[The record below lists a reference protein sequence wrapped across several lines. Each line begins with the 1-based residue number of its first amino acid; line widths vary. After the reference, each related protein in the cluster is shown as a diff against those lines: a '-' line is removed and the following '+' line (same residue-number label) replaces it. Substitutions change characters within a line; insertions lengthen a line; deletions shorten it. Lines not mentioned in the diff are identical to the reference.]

1 MYRRKIGVFLL
12 VCCLLVMG
20 SMPVLAADATMENK
34 TQHQMEQEGSIYDI
48 HGNAIFYGNGEAKAG
63 CTHIPCNQVTDTVWQ
78 HIHTG
83 LRCDV
88 YTANA
93 TWCKC
98 CNTIL
103 RMNSG
108 WTYSYT
114 HYGCT
119 M

>member
-1 MYRRKIGVFLL
+1 MYKKRIGAFLL
-12 VCCLLVMG
+12 VFCLLIMG
-20 SMPVLAADATMENK
+20 SMQVLAAETTVANK
-34 TQHQMEQEGSIYDI
+34 TELQQEQEGNIYD
-48 HGNAIFYGNGEAKAG
+48 GNGNLINIDAKSRAG
-63 CTHIPCNQVTDTVWQ
+63 CTHISCNHVTDTVWQ
-78 HIHTG
+78 HVHTG
-83 LRCDV
+83 TRCDV

-103 RMNSG
+103 KMNSG

>member
-1 MYRRKIGVFLL
+1 MYKKRIGAFLL
-12 VCCLLVMG
+12 VFCLLIMG
-20 SMPVLAADATMENK
+20 SMQVLAAEPTVANK
-34 TQHQMEQEGSIYDI
+34 TELQQEQEGNIYD
-48 HGNAIFYGNGEAKAG
+48 GNGNLINIDAKSRAG
-63 CTHIPCNQVTDTVWQ
+63 CTHIPCNHVTDTVWQ
-78 HIHTG
+78 HVHTG
-83 LRCDV
+83 TRCDV

-103 RMNSG
+103 KMNSG